1 MNSILLLSQLIIP
14 TLPAGVTE
22 SNFIKESI
30 ATLSCVEY
38 VEEDSVV
45 HALDEKTGED
55 QVIQKLLVGT
65 KEGFSNKKCAAQVAR
80 EFDGLTIDNVF
91 SAFPIFVVSYEVP
104 AAQSQKPGVKPLPSQ
119 EQDSDFNCLA
129 IGICPTE
136 AK

>member
-14 TLPAGVTE
+14 TIPAGVNE
-22 SNFIKESI
+22 NNFIKESI
-30 ATLSCVEY
+30 ATLSCVDY

-55 QVIQKLLVGT
+55 KVIQKLLVGT
-65 KEGFSNKKCAAQVAR
+65 KEGYSNKKCAAQVAK
-80 EFDGLTIDNVF
+80 EFDGLTVDTVF
-91 SAFPIFVVSYEVP
+91 SAFPIFVVSYELP
-104 AAQSQKPGVKPLPSQ
+104 AVESQKPSVKPDQ
-119 EQDSDFNCLA
+119 EPEFNCLA